1 MSYVAADN
9 VVIERCAVTIPR
21 SLYFRHS
28 TILPSNIAVNI
39 DYLTSFIA
47 NAVRQKMEE
56 CIKLV
61 EPEQLAL
68 VDLQVEHAQYK
79 IFLVSSPL
87 SKNNRFIF
95 VPALA
100 SEKTPPER
108 LTIQYRLHTLSSLR

>member
-68 VDLQVEHAQYK
+68 VDLQVEHAHAHQV
-79 IFLVSSPL
+79 IMHMRMSHDV
-87 SKNNRFIF
+87 R
-95 VPALA
+95 
-100 SEKTPPER
+100 
-108 LTIQYRLHTLSSLR
+108 QYRGLI